1 MGRRKQARVM
11 SNTYCR
17 LLPGDV
23 VELLYD
29 QQGRYAYKV
38 RGEHW
43 HRGSPRRSGLNWQR
57 LRDGVAM
64 MP

>member
-1 MGRRKQARVM
+1 VLSIGRRKQARVM

-38 RGEHW
+38 SGGGGGGGGGYKRETMRARG
-43 HRGSPRRSGLNWQR
+43 
-57 LRDGVAM
+57 
-64 MP
+64 

>member
-1 MGRRKQARVM
+1 MQRGKNSTRVLSIGRRKQARVM
-11 SNTYCR
+11 SQTYCR

-38 RGEHW
+38 R
-43 HRGSPRRSGLNWQR
+43 
-57 LRDGVAM
+57 A
-64 MP
+64 